1 MPINRETLVEQSVE
15 IYGKLRLADKGWDD
29 KRLVILDAFPYIESD
44 FDGDVS
50 EKSYLAFGF
59 NFDDS
64 GTPAEMGSDL
74 TTRVY
79 TLEFFVFAKDNDT
92 AKAIANDLK
101 FALDADKIVPLVDL
115 NDEDL
120 PQMDSLVVKGSNAK
134 KILVEDPEPF
144 QENVWLT
151 VARVEDT
158 YFSSAA

>member
-1 MPINRETLVEQSVE
+1 MAINRETLVEQSVE
-15 IYGKLRLADKGWDD
+15 IYGKLRLADKGWEE
-29 KRLVILDAFPYIESD
+29 KRLVILDSFPFTESD

-64 GTPAEMGSDL
+64 GRAAEMGSDL

-101 FALDADKIVPLVDL
+101 FSIDTDQIIPLVDL
-115 NDEDL
+115 NDKDL
-120 PQMDSLVVKGSNAK
+120 PQMDSLIVNGVSAK
-134 KILVEDPEPF
+134 RVLVEDPEPF
-144 QENVWLT
+144 QENVWLV

-158 YFSSAA
+158 YSSLLA